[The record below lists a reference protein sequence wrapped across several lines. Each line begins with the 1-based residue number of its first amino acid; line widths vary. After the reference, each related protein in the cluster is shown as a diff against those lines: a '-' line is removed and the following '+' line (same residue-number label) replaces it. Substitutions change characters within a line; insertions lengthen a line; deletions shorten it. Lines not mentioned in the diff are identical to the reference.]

1 MLANDVRFVELMLR
15 NAEVRCPRCG
25 RLMPATLALC
35 IDCMWDEC
43 IAADHQEAIDEAQ
56 WMAEMEARETDWREW
71 QQERWEMSQC
81 GGF

>member
-1 MLANDVRFVELMLR
+1 MFD
-15 NAEVRCPRCG
+15 AEFTKTLINVGRRPCPRCG

-35 IDCMWDEC
+35 IDCMWDEALT
-43 IAADHQEAIDEAQ
+43 AAHQEAIDEAQ

>member
-1 MLANDVRFVELMLR
+1 MFD
-15 NAEVRCPRCG
+15 AEFTKTLINVGRRPCPRCG
-25 RLMPATLALC
+25 NPMPEYLEICFSCQWKEA
-35 IDCMWDEC
+35 E
-43 IAADHQEAIDEAQ
+43 AARHQEAIDEAQ